1 VQPNERPYT
10 VNPDKGFIVAA
21 NGHLSSINTTSPA
34 VVFGAFI
41 ARASRIHTMLEEMI
55 KSKLGNLK
63 KIFLVISLDYDDMI
77 TILSDTKDVVANY
90 AKDDMVD
97 ITTRYIDENLDRSE
111 KNVIEIK
118 LILDQIL
125 KWDSRFDKHKT
136 EPTIYMIWVNF
147 FFNNLFDGL
156 FDDQHEK
163 VSLLGGKIRLT
174 KI

>member
-1 VQPNERPYT
+1 
-10 VNPDKGFIVAA
+10 
-21 NGHLSSINTTSPA
+21 
-34 VVFGAFI
+34 
-41 ARASRIHTMLEEMI
+41 
-55 KSKLGNLK
+55 
-63 KIFLVISLDYDDMI
+63 VISLDYDDMI

-97 ITTRYIDENLDRSE
+97 ITTKYIDENLDRSE